1 MLAPAPDRLQT
12 LLATAA
18 RVVPGLDGTIGTIGE
33 IDGIDDGG
41 GRGGRAW
48 SEARAEDIAPMVRH
62 LGTHVP
68 EAGAHYWSLR
78 AWGLHIW
85 QPVYLGIV
93 GVHCCACAPDLSA
106 LSQRTE
112 AGGIHGFRIAPHT
125 PRLGAEDDGL
135 RGVARQIAEGW
146 TRLHAQWRDV
156 GPLPVKAAGRLLAD
170 CVLGALLCVQRE
182 RTDWDAPRMHALGQR
197 WLEAIGLGGE
207 CGFLAYRDG
216 SGAERLALARKGC
229 CLHYRRTDGEM
240 CATCP
245 RQRVPE
251 RLARLAARDGP

>member
-1 MLAPAPDRLQT
+1 MLAPAPDRLRT

-18 RVVPGLDGTIGTIGE
+18 RVVPGLDGTIGE
-33 IDGIDDGG
+33 IDETDETDEG
-41 GRGGRAW
+41 GRRRRAW
-48 SEARAEDIAPMVRH
+48 NEARAEDIAPMVRH
-62 LGTHVP
+62 LGAHHP
-68 EAGAHYWSLR
+68 EAGAHYWALR
-78 AWGLHIW
+78 AWGVHIW
-85 QPVYLGIV
+85 QPVYLGVV
-93 GVHCCACAPDLSA
+93 GVHCCGCAPDLSA

-135 RGVARQIAEGW
+135 RRVARQIAEGW

-170 CVLGALLCVQRE
+170 CVLGALLCVQRD
-182 RTDWDAPRMHALGQR
+182 RSDWDAPRMHALGQR

-207 CGFLAYRDG
+207 CGFLAFHDG
-216 SGAERLALARKGC
+216 GGAERLALARKGC
-229 CLHYRRTDGEM
+229 CLHYRRADGEM

-245 RQRVPE
+245 RQRLSE
-251 RLARLAARDGP
+251 RLVRLAARDGP